1 MAKHSKRYNAIR
13 AQVDST
19 EVHEPSEAVEL
30 VKKLATAKFDETI
43 EVHLRT
49 GVDPR
54 YAEQQVRG
62 VVTLPAGTGREVR
75 ILVFAGPDGQ
85 EIARNAGA
93 DYVGAED
100 LAEQI
105 QGGWMD
111 FDVVLATP
119 DMMRIVGRLGR
130 ILGPRGLM
138 PTPKTGT
145 ILPAEDLP
153 RVIDE
158 TRLGRVEFRVDKTSN
173 IHAPIGKASFRPRQ
187 ADEELRGLDGSDCGG
202 QAGGAEGDLFAA
214 RDPDQ
219 HHGAGRQGGCRRL
232 QRFAVR
238 QLLNAGTKCRQFPLG
253 MTICAPR
260 SVLRSLAPAR
270 IWPLRAGCV

>member
-1 MAKHSKRYNAIR
+1 MPKHSRRFDEIKSRVN
-13 AQVDST
+13 ST
-19 EVHEPSEAVEL
+19 EVHQPVEAVRL
-30 VKKLATAKFDETI
+30 VKELATAKFDETV

-85 EIARNAGA
+85 ELARNAGA

-100 LAEQI
+100 LAERI
-105 QGGWMD
+105 QGGWLD

-130 ILGPRGLM
+130 ILGPRGMM

-153 RVIDE
+153 RVIEE

-173 IHAPIGKASFRPRQ
+173 IHAPIGKASFDEAKLMKNFAALMEAVVAAKPVALKGIYLHRVTLASTMGPGVKVDVSAASTLQ
-187 ADEELRGLDGSDCGG
+187 AD
-202 QAGGAEGDLFAA
+202 
-214 RDPDQ
+214 
-219 HHGAGRQGGCRRL
+219 
-232 QRFAVR
+232 
-238 QLLNAGTKCRQFPLG
+238 N
-253 MTICAPR
+253 I
-260 SVLRSLAPAR
+260 
-270 IWPLRAGCV
+270 